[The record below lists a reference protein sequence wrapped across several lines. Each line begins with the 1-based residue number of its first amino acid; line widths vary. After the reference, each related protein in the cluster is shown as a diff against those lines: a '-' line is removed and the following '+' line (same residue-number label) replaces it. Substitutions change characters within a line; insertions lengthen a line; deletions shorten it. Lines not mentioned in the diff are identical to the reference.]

1 MSHMKQTTP
10 ATAQSTPLLDIRG
23 LRTEFHTDRGT
34 VRVLND
40 VSLSVSSGE
49 VLGLVGESGSG
60 KSVTALSLLGLVP
73 RPGRVTQ
80 GEVLLNGRDLRAM
93 DERALSDLRGR
104 EIGLVL
110 QDAMTAMNP
119 VLTIGQQICETLRRH
134 LGLGRAQARRRAID
148 LLDRVGIPDPS
159 RRVDDYPHQ
168 FSGGMRQRA
177 MIAMALS
184 CEPKL
189 LIADEPTTALD
200 VTIQAQV
207 LDLLRSLKEEMGMSL
222 IMITHD
228 LGIIAGLA
236 DRVAVMYAG
245 NIVEAGP
252 VRQVFKAPAHP
263 YTQGLL
269 ASIPS
274 ITDTTK
280 SDLQAITGLPPDL
293 AALPQGCAF
302 APRCPQRYSRCDT
315 ERPSLIHHDAQ
326 SAAACW
332 LVDPTKD
339 RAADSADQTTESRRT
354 R

>member
-1 MSHMKQTTP
+1 MPQVIPTSPETSKV
-10 ATAQSTPLLDIRG
+10 SPLLDIRG
-23 LRTEFHTDRGT
+23 LRTEFRTDRGT

-40 VSLSVSSGE
+40 VSFSVASGE

-73 RPGRVTQ
+73 RPGRVTS
-80 GEVLLNGRDLRAM
+80 GEAFLGGRDLMKMSHR
-93 DERALSDLRGR
+93 DLSNLRGR
-104 EIGLVL
+104 DIGLVL
-110 QDAMTAMNP
+110 QDAMTALNP
-119 VLTIGQQICETLRRH
+119 VLTIGQQIGETLNRH
-134 LGLGRAQARRRAID
+134 LGLGRSQARRRAVD

-159 RRVDDYPHQ
+159 SRVDDYPHQ

-207 LDLLRSLKEEMGMSL
+207 LDLLRNLKDEMGMSL

-245 NIVEAGP
+245 SIVESGP
-252 VRQVFKAPAHP
+252 VRQVFKSPAHP

-280 SDLQAITGLPPDL
+280 TELQAIPGLPPDL

-302 APRCPQRYSRCDT
+302 APRCAQRRTRCET
-315 ERPSLIHHDAQ
+315 ERPRLLPHNAGGV
-326 SAAACW
+326 AACW
-332 LVDPTKD
+332 LVNPAHEADP
-339 RAADSADQTTESRRT
+339 SHESRNNR
-354 R
+354 